1 MLTTYQDIVAHLMSY
16 MRDNNATNA
25 RPFAKRAVADALREM
40 ANIHRWNYYRTVGR
54 LSTSASYPTGTVA
67 YTHTGGAYERQL
79 TLSDGTFPLWIA
91 DGCVIIDTVPYDVS
105 ERKSDTVVTL
115 SALSNPGADV
125 ASGTSYTAYRDTYPT
140 PVDFVDIERVLVL
153 DRDTELCYVS
163 PSDWL
168 SYQRYY
174 SQPTNVWYYTIMG
187 DPNYQGSMSFRLAG
201 APSSAETIDFIYRR
215 RPRPLRYYEYNTG
228 TVSVTADSAT
238 VTGSGG
244 TVFSEFMVGS
254 VIRFYDPTNYPTNED
269 GDYPAYVER
278 TIINVSSTTV
288 LTVDAVVPD
297 TYTNVKYVI
306 SDPIDIDKQSMLNA
320 FKRTAEKLIEQS
332 RQGKNLASVVEMWR
346 QDIRMAI
353 GADKRYAGIAVAGQG
368 QPPYSSGNL
377 GDDAIVEFG

>member
-1 MLTTYQDIVAHLMSY
+1 MLTTYQDIGVHLLEYLKDTTRNTSKG
-16 MRDNNATNA
+16 
-25 RPFAKRAVADALREM
+25 FAKRAVADALREM

-54 LSTSASYPTGTVA
+54 INTSASYSTGTVA
-67 YTHTGGAYERQL
+67 YVHSGGSYPRQL
-79 TLSDGTFPLWIA
+79 TLSGGTFPLWIA

-115 SALSNPGADV
+115 TASSNPGADV

-140 PVDFVDIERVLVL
+140 PVDFVDVERVLVL

-163 PSDWL
+163 PQDWL
-168 SYQRYY
+168 GYQRYY

-187 DPNYQGSMSFRLAG
+187 DPNYQGSLSFRLAG
-201 APSSAETIDFIYRR
+201 APSTAETIDFIYRR

-228 TVSVTADSAT
+228 TVSVSADSAT

-254 VIRFYDPTNYPTNED
+254 VIRFYDSTNYPTNED

-288 LTVDAVVPD
+288 LTVDAEVPD
-297 TYTNVKYVI
+297 AYTGVKYVI

-320 FKRTAEKLIEQS
+320 FKRTAEKLVEQN
-332 RQGKNLASVVEMWR
+332 RQGKNLPNVMEMWR

-353 GADKRYAGIAVAGQG
+353 GADKRYAGIGVAGEG
-368 QPPYSSGNL
+368 YTAASSSKL
-377 GDDAIVEFG
+377 SDDAIVEF